1 MHRKNCSQCND
12 LEDSQDVSMS
22 RLQILWKEW
31 ILPVGIILL
40 LTCSFRSAVAD
51 WNDVPTGS
59 MKPTILEGDRI
70 FVNKLAY
77 DMKIPFTTHRL
88 MTWDHPERGDI
99 VVCFSPADGI
109 RLVKRVIGLPGDRIA
124 MSGNRMLI
132 NGETI
137 SYEPIREE
145 VAEQIRNYIP
155 LEADYA
161 EENLEGRQHSIMLLR
176 GRAFPSGFSSVT
188 VPESQYFVMG
198 DNRRNSKDSRVF
210 GFVDRGEILGE
221 ATTVVLSLDYKKY
234 FKPRWNRFFLKLR

>member
-1 MHRKNCSQCND
+1 
-12 LEDSQDVSMS
+12 
-22 RLQILWKEW
+22 
-31 ILPVGIILL
+31 
-40 LTCSFRSAVAD
+40 
-51 WNDVPTGS
+51 
-59 MKPTILEGDRI
+59 
-70 FVNKLAY
+70 
-77 DMKIPFTTHRL
+77 
-88 MTWDHPERGDI
+88 
-99 VVCFSPADGI
+99 
-109 RLVKRVIGLPGDRIA
+109 